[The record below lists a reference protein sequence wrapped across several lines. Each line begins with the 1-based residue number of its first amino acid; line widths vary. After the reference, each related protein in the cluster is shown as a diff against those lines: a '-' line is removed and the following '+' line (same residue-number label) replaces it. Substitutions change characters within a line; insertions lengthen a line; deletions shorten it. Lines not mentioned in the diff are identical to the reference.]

1 MMKYIIILFSIFI
14 NFSLAAQIENERIEK
29 MEVDGEI
36 VTMLIT
42 ETNDTIFIADLDD
55 VSVST
60 PRKFAN
66 QEEYRRFLKYR
77 RYANK
82 VYPYAQKAIRIFRE
96 SEQVTQTLSRRKRKK
111 HFKRLQ
117 KELEEEF
124 EEPLKHLTKLQ
135 GKILVKMIENELNTP
150 FYTLLKNL
158 RGTFV
163 ASYWN
168 TFAYMY
174 GYRLKRG
181 YVKGDDDI
189 LDAVLEDYD
198 VSFEVNNN

>member
-1 MMKYIIILFSIFI
+1 MKYIIILFCSF
-14 NFSLAAQIENERIEK
+14 FSLSTFAQFDKERIEK
-29 MEVDGEI
+29 MKVDGEI

-96 SEQVTQTLSRRKRKK
+96 SEQVTNTLSRRKRKK

-135 GKILVKMIENELNTP
+135 GKILVKMIEHELDTP

-158 RGTFV
+158 RGSFV

-168 TFAYMY
+168 SFSYMY

-181 YVKGDDDI
+181 YVKGDDVI
-189 LDAVLEDYD
+189 LDAVMEDYD
-198 VSFEVNNN
+198 VSFEVDNN

>member
-1 MMKYIIILFSIFI
+1 MLFS
-14 NFSLAAQIENERIEK
+14 QDEKEHIEK
-29 MEVDGEI
+29 VTVDGQI
-36 VTMLIT
+36 LTMMVT
-42 ETNDTIFIADLDD
+42 ETNDTIFIADLED
-55 VSVST
+55 VSVSS

-66 QEEYRRFLKYR
+66 QQEYRLYLKYR

-96 SEQVTQTLSRRKRKK
+96 SEQVTKTLSRRKRKR

-117 KELEEEF
+117 KQMEDEF
-124 EEPLKHLTKLQ
+124 EEPLKHLTRTQ
-135 GKILVKMIENELNTP
+135 GKILIKMIEKELDTP
-150 FYTLLKNL
+150 FYTLLRNL

-163 ASYWN
+163 AMKWSSFGY
-168 TFAYMY
+168 FY

-181 YVKGDDDI
+181 YVKGDDKI

-198 VSFEVNNN
+198 VSFEVEPK

>member
-1 MMKYIIILFSIFI
+1 MYKYIGILAFFLFSIGLF
-14 NFSLAAQIENERIEK
+14 AQSKKERIEK
-29 MEVDGEI
+29 IKIDGQ
-36 VTMLIT
+36 VLTMLIT

-55 VSVST
+55 VSVSS

-66 QEEYRRFLKYR
+66 QQEYRLYLKYR

-96 SEQVTQTLSRRKRKK
+96 SEQITKDLSRRKRKR

-117 KELEEEF
+117 KEMEDEF
-124 EEPLKHLTKLQ
+124 EEPLKHLTRLQ
-135 GKILVKMIENELNTP
+135 GKILIKMIEKELDTP

-158 RGTFV
+158 RGTFT
-163 ASYWN
+163 AMKWS
-168 TFAYMY
+168 TFGYMY
-174 GYRLKRG
+174 GYRLKHG
-181 YVKGDDDI
+181 YRKGDDPI

-198 VSFEVNNN
+198 VSFEVEEN